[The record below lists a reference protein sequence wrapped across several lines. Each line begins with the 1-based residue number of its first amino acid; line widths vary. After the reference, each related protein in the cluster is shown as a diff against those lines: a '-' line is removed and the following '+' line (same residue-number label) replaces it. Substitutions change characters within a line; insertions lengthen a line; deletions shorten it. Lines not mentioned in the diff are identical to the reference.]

1 MVFVRGLGLRD
12 GPVTGE
18 TTPPTLLPRT
28 PEPPSGADDHEND
41 AGLQEE
47 RGDGAQRIG
56 KEQVEAYQD
65 REENDEDDSRAH
77 ESPEP
82 APPRTLPD
90 GENEILVNILDFS
103 EKAVNRWARGL
114 RLILGPSGRLVAL
127 PAALDPRP
135 RALL

>member
-1 MVFVRGLGLRD
+1 MVFVRGLGPRD
-12 GPVTGE
+12 CPVTGQV
-18 TTPPTLLPRT
+18 TRSALLPRT
-28 PEPPSGADDHEND
+28 PEPPSGGDDHEHD

-103 EKAVNRWARGL
+103 EKR
-114 RLILGPSGRLVAL
+114 
-127 PAALDPRP
+127 
-135 RALL
+135 